1 MHSTSAHRTERASA
15 TDGQRTSSECERS
28 QTVNDP
34 FGCTVCPDPFR
45 PGNTESHLTRAELAE
60 RLRHHLGDTIQRLT
74 SGVLDIQHPDRPA
87 GMLPRGLGHFH
98 LACELFVQISG
109 WTLFRLPQGDLRL
122 EAGQALLL
130 PPRLL
135 HDERVGAG
143 SDGRRFENLVLYAE
157 DGALR
162 CHLAHEASSG
172 VPGMLHLDMCR
183 HAQATRIQEWLSSA
197 VLAADERTRGSPDSP
212 VTPLDTWGRMQSRAL
227 VVAALSGVLR
237 AIDDRPSDALPE
249 PVLVSRVRVMIQNQ
263 LGDSTLTVRQLAE
276 QAGCTADYLSNLFSI
291 ATREHLSSYINRLR
305 VERAAH
311 LLRESSLS
319 GKEIA
324 WACGFSS
331 QSYFIRAF
339 RAHFGQTPK
348 TWRVANS

>member
-1 MHSTSAHRTERASA
+1 MPSPSDPHSEPGSVR
-15 TDGQRTSSECERS
+15 D
-28 QTVNDP
+28 DP
-34 FGCTVCPDPFR
+34 FGCAVSPATSLTGIDEPR
-45 PGNTESHLTRAELAE
+45 PSRVELAA
-60 RLRHHLGDTIQRLT
+60 RLRHCLGETIQGLA
-74 SGVLDIQHPDRPA
+74 SGVLDIRHPGRPV
-87 GMLPRGLGHFH
+87 GTMPRGAGHFH
-98 LACELFVQISG
+98 LACELFVQLSG
-109 WTLFRLPQGDLRL
+109 WTLFQLPQGDVRL
-122 EAGQALLL
+122 EAGQALLI

-143 SDGRRFENLVLYAE
+143 SDGQRFENLVLYAE

-197 VLAADERTRGSPDSP
+197 ALAADERKRGSPDFP

-227 VVAALSGVLR
+227 VVAALSGVLY

-276 QAGCTADYLSNLFSI
+276 QVGCTADYLSNLFSI

>member
-1 MHSTSAHRTERASA
+1 MPSTSDPQGEPGSVLH
-15 TDGQRTSSECERS
+15 
-28 QTVNDP
+28 DP
-34 FGCTVCPDPFR
+34 FGCTLSPAAF
-45 PGNTESHLTRAELAE
+45 LTGIGEPRLSRAELAA
-60 RLRHHLGDTIQRLT
+60 RLRYCLGETIQRLS
-74 SGVLDIQHPDRPA
+74 SGELDIQHPGRPA
-87 GMLPRGLGHFH
+87 GTMPRGAGHFH

-109 WTLFRLPQGDLRL
+109 WTLFQLPQGDVRL
-122 EAGQALLL
+122 EAGQALLI

-143 SDGRRFENLVLYAE
+143 SDGQRFENLVLYAE

-172 VPGMLHLDMCR
+172 VPGMLYLDICR
-183 HAQATRIQEWLSSA
+183 HAQATRIQDWLSSA
-197 VLAADERTRGSPDSP
+197 VLVADERKRGAADSAATA
-212 VTPLDTWGRMQSRAL
+212 VDAWGNMQSRAL
-227 VVAALSGVLR
+227 VIAALSGVLC
-237 AIDDRPSDALPE
+237 AIDDRQNDAAPE
-249 PVLVSRVRVMIQNQ
+249 PVLISRVRVMVQNQ

-291 ATREHLSSYINRLR
+291 STGEHLSAYINRLR
-305 VERAAH
+305 VERAVH
-311 LLRESSLS
+311 LLRESRLA

-348 TWRVANS
+348 AWRLANP